1 MFVVPHMHL
10 CIYPEFS
17 ILVKE
22 AGVERIVV
30 DCIVNNNGKGMRK
43 LGRIEEARRIIETA
57 ARENSRERGRQLKGK
72 RIQILLP
79 SA

>member
-1 MFVVPHMHL
+1 MVSL

-17 ILVKE
+17 IPVNE
-22 AGVERIVV
+22 AGVERIVFE
-30 DCIVNNNGKGMRK
+30 CIVNNDGKGMRK
-43 LGRIEEARRIIETA
+43 LGRIEEARRITETA
-57 ARENSRERGRQLKGK
+57 AGENSRERGRQLNGK